1 MKQRVVI
8 QAIIHNQDGNVLVMR
23 RSTGR
28 PNSIGQYELPGG
40 TLDPN
45 EQIEDALR
53 RQLNNNLGI
62 SLENIKLKDAI
73 SINNLDSAEIQH
85 IFIVYETTVNDYIDI
100 KPQGS
105 YDAFM
110 WANSDTLEDIDLRDS
125 AASILN
131 VIPKKLYQDR
141 ATTGQNTGS
150 NQVRYLLYSDGG
162 SRGNPGPSAAGFVL
176 FDRLHQQVIGE
187 GGVYLGVTTNNQAE
201 YHGLRIGL
209 ENAIQK
215 GIRNIECKL
224 DSTLVVNQLNGVY
237 KIKNRDLWPLHER
250 ILSYTSMFEHITF
263 SHIPREENRHADAIV
278 NRLLDEHLLENVS

>member
-1 MKQRVVI
+1 MKQRIVI
-8 QAIIHNQDGNVLVMR
+8 QAIVHNQDGNVLVMR

-45 EQIEDALR
+45 EQIEDALGR
-53 RQLNNNLGI
+53 HLKNNLGI
-62 SLENIKLKDAI
+62 SLEGLKLKDAI
-73 SINNLDSAEIQH
+73 SMDNLDSADVQH
-85 IFIVYETTVNDYIDI
+85 VFIIYETTINDYIDI

-110 WANSDTLEDIDLRDS
+110 WANNDTLESIDLRDS
-125 AASILN
+125 AATILN
-131 VIPKKLYQDR
+131 IIPKKLYQDR
-141 ATTGQNTGS
+141 VMTLDKSGVK
-150 NQVRYLLYSDGG
+150 QVRYLLYSDGG
-162 SRGNPGPSAAGFVL
+162 SRGNPGPSAAGYVL
-176 FDRLHQQVIGE
+176 FDRLHQQVVGE
-187 GGVYLGVTTNNQAE
+187 GGSYLGLTTNNQAE

-215 GIRNIECKL
+215 GIRSIDCKL

-237 KIKNRDLWPLHER
+237 NIKNRDLWPVYER
-250 ILSYTSMFEHITF
+250 ILSYISMFEHISF

-278 NRLLDEHLLENVS
+278 NRILDEHSLEN